1 MKLQQ
6 ILIAGL
12 AFGSTFAFAGT
23 VNCTSDPTKQ
33 CAELDIIVRDF
44 QVTHPDFE
52 NFQEEA
58 YNSIYKRNNF
68 ASWVYPGYAD
78 NAEWQ
83 ARRNNY
89 VDWACGN
96 SQTPEYGIP
105 VGTDGYPKQTLTAT
119 GAIST
124 LPDYLQSKLSQAGY
138 TWYGEFKDC
147 HMDAK
152 LNPKGLKIMRGY
164 AHELCASEATT
175 ATWGPNTD
183 DVSKSCSGKVCN
195 QHSWSQI
202 VYVTPGMAS
211 RFLTFDANLG
221 EDMMYEPIMTRF
233 RAACDNG
240 YFDQWYADRDG
251 NGNMFQPLGINA
263 RMNTVLQLP
272 LVAGTKNTFE
282 IDYNWNNGGYFPLD
296 VVDANNT
303 WQAQFTGGECPYGFP
318 CQFGPQSLSIFC
330 PPYSYQWAANQT
342 DYLEKSTSALCTA
355 WLSAGGPRSPLAA
368 ATATKSDQTLG
379 MLHLRNYGFTMMG
392 YAKFKYNK
400 GAGEVFEFAG
410 DDDMWIYVDGVLAVD
425 LGGTHLAAP
434 GKADMDFLSQH
445 AHGCHE
451 GEPLS
456 TYKGDNE
463 NCDLDPVDGG
473 WKNGSWHHLHFFY
486 ADRQTDGSNMKIHST
501 LSELAKS
508 RYGQP
513 AVGEAVVKVDEDGS
527 VTNSL
532 FLNTA
537 LDPTT
542 VEMMQSSGAPSILVI
557 REVVDPVTGAKSTAV
572 YGYYVSSMT
581 GPTDKGSDGMLYN
594 FSGELRDAAGNVIS
608 GGLLGGDKIAF
619 NVMYDDGLRDDGNDG
634 SYTSAEWEQLI
645 GWTMKMP
652 FQIKSTTGKA
662 VEGFDPK
669 EDWADIQ
676 YTAVAVVDII
686 PDDPGISRPDFTQQ
700 SEQLS
705 KLAGSDGLKE
715 DMTADMVLISIPA
728 VPGSNPLTWASDN
741 AEDLMKS
748 LGGAVPTSVNGIPVN
763 ATNVTGPMQGTN
775 QTLCFNDGS
784 DAKGNSSS
792 ESCTSF
798 AFATTQPFHVNI
810 RVFDHLGNFVN
821 QFNKSVTREDF
832 NKALAAGNNGEG
844 KVVPGCDA
852 EHPLYGGTGAMLAN
866 IKVYPVA
873 QSGRL
878 LATGPYIYQVAIV
891 MEQYEYCYMS
901 SGASPTI
908 MTMPYMRSAETYRR
922 GYRREKPKK

>member
-12 AFGSTFAFAGT
+12 ALGTTFAFAGT

-44 QVTHPDFE
+44 QADHPDFE
-52 NFQEEA
+52 NFTEEA
-58 YNSIYKRNNF
+58 SVNLN
-68 ASWVYPGYAD
+68 ASWIYHGYQDDPNWVAKRGNPLMGCANAD
-78 NAEWQ
+78 PENG
-83 ARRNNY
+83 R
-89 VDWACGN
+89 DN
-96 SQTPEYGIP
+96 SALGIFI
-105 VGTDGYPKQTLTAT
+105 GTDGYPIDTRPFDIPSQ
-119 GAIST
+119 
-124 LPDYLQSKLSQAGY
+124 LPAYLQTKISVTQQK
-138 TWYGEFKDC
+138 TMYGEFTCAGK
-147 HMDAK
+147 K
-152 LNPKGLKIMRGY
+152 MRGY
-164 AHELCASEATT
+164 EHELT
-175 ATWGPNTD
+175 AQGC
-183 DVSKSCSGKVCN
+183 SKDWAQPVL
-195 QHSWSQI
+195 
-202 VYVTPGMAS
+202 VTPGMA
-211 RFLTFDANLG
+211 FKYLGFDANLG
-221 EDMMYEPIMTRF
+221 EDMMYEPTIYKARD
-233 RAACDNG
+233 ACDNQ
-240 YFDQWYADRDG
+240 FFEQWYADRDANTG
-251 NGNMFQPLGINA
+251 ASLQAAGVNA

-296 VVDANNT
+296 VVDANNN
-303 WQAQFTGGECPYGFP
+303 WVASFTGGECPFGP
-318 CQFGPQSLSIFC
+318 TAATGTCQYGPQSLSIFC
-330 PPYSYQWAANQT
+330 PPYAYKWADSQK
-342 DYLEKSTSALCTA
+342 DYMDQSTSALCQA
-355 WLSAGGPRSPLAA
+355 WKDNGGPKTLGAAVAATKGAGLSAIGVR
-368 ATATKSDQTLG
+368 
-379 MLHLRNYGFTMMG
+379 HLRNYSLTMMG

-400 GAGEVFEFAG
+400 GAGEIFEFTG

-425 LGGTHLAAP
+425 LGGTHLAAS
-434 GKADMDFLSQH
+434 GKADMDFL
-445 AHGCHE
+445 AMNNHGCLP
-451 GEPLS
+451 GDPLAS
-456 TYKGDNE
+456 YTGDNE
-463 NCDLDPVDGG
+463 NCDLDPAGG

-542 VEMMQSSGAPSILVI
+542 VEQMQSSGAPSILVI
-557 REVVDPVTGAKSTAV
+557 REVVDPVTGAKSTVV

-581 GPTDKGSDGMLYN
+581 GPTDKGSDGILYN
-594 FSGELRDAAGNVIS
+594 FSGELRDAAGNPVS

-634 SYTSAEWEQLI
+634 SYTSAEWDQLI
-645 GWTMKMP
+645 SWTTKMP
-652 FQIKSTTGKA
+652 FQVKSTTGKA

-700 SEQLS
+700 SEALS

-748 LGGAVPTSVNGIPVN
+748 TGGAVPTSVNGIPVN